1 MFFIFYISFAFP
13 FWGHGKGAGSEQVPS
28 VSIWGFGPLKVFY
41 PPDQANTNPVL
52 ILISLIKKL
61 VDVDKC
67 CSTDRESRDLPL

>member
-41 PPDQANTNPVL
+41 PPDQANTKPSIN
-52 ILISLIKKL
+52 
-61 VDVDKC
+61 
-67 CSTDRESRDLPL
+67 TN